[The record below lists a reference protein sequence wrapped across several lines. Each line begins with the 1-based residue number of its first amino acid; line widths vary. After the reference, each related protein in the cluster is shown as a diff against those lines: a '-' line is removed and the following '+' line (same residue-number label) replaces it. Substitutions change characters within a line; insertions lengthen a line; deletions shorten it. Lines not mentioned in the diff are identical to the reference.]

1 MAVHSRD
8 IIVDK
13 KDQLEKIEEYCLPQ
27 ETIHAVFDLKGSST
41 GFIGITDKRLVYY
54 DKEFLGKKR
63 AIVSI
68 PYSRIVS
75 VSSEDEQGILVRNGL
90 LGSDSLMIQVMGM
103 DVKVFEFRGGDKAH
117 KAHSIIMEHIL
128 GE

>member
-1 MAVHSRD
+1 MAVHSPD

-27 ETIHAVFDLKGSST
+27 ETIHAVFDLKWSST
-41 GFIGITDKRLVYY
+41 EFIGMTDKRLVYY
-54 DKEFLGKKR
+54 DKEFLGKKK

-75 VSSEDEQGILVRNGL
+75 VSSEDDRGIFLKQGFFA
-90 LGSDSLMIQVMGM
+90 SDSLMIQVMGM

-128 GE
+128 RL

>member
-1 MAVHSRD
+1 MAVHGAD

-41 GFIGITDKRLVYY
+41 GFIGMTDKRLIYY
-54 DKEFLGKKR
+54 DKEFLGKKK
-63 AIVSI
+63 AVVSI

-75 VSSEDEQGILVRNGL
+75 VSSEDDSGIFVKRGFFA
-90 LGSDSLMIQVMGM
+90 SDSLMIQVMGM
-103 DVKVFEFRGGDKAH
+103 DNKVFEFRGGDKAH
-117 KAHSIIMEHIL
+117 KAHAIIMEYIL